1 MAAHAMGRGMGAR
14 AHPSENGKSAGASKG
29 TDPCPPPP
37 EGTAVVEPDPK
48 EGGAEGQRGVI
59 RLLLA
64 GHFKGV
70 ADVRL
75 RINFFDALTAVGF
88 QEVRPAVTEKIESLS
103 DDVNGRMEELLASG
117 ALDEEQSAGAQE
129 LLNAFN
135 SAIQTLIEDFRSAT
149 DPGNES
155 LLTGAEAA
163 FKSFM
168 DSLTAL
174 LGVASDES
182 VTTEAEETDPDVPP
196 PDSLQGEESSDFPA
210 ADPPE
215 GDSAPIDLQAFLE
228 QLAEAFTT
236 AMADAVEMSSPSGFL
251 PPLSPAQGNGAA
263 YAKFLATYNELL
275 GIEESAETDA
285 SETLDALV

>member
-1 MAAHAMGRGMGAR
+1 MGPQ
-14 AHPSENGKSAGASKG
+14 AHPSKNGKSAGASKG
-29 TDPCPPPP
+29 TGPCAPPS
-37 EGTAVVEPDPK
+37 EGAAVVAPDPE
-48 EGGAEGQRGVI
+48 EGGADAQRGVI
-59 RLLLA
+59 RLLMA

-75 RINFFDALTAVGF
+75 RINFFDELTSAGF
-88 QEVRPAVTEKIESLS
+88 QEVRPVVTEKIESLS

-163 FKSFM
+163 FETFM
-168 DSLTAL
+168 DSLTSR

-182 VTTEAEETDPDVPP
+182 VAAEAEDANPDVPA
-196 PDSLQGEESSDFPA
+196 PDSSQAEEASDILPG
-210 ADPPE
+210 DPPE
-215 GDSAPIDLQAFLE
+215 GDSAPSDLQAFLE
-228 QLAEAFTT
+228 QLAEAFTS

-285 SETLDALV
+285 PETLDALV